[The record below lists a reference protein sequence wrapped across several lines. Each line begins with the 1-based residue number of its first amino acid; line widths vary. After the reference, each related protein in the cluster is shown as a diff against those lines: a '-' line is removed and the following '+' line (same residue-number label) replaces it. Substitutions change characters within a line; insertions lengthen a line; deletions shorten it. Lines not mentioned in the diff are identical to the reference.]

1 MYKTRMGRNFK
12 VMVEFLQ
19 FWLAK
24 KKVVLQIRKE
34 GNFSSSTRF
43 YVPLKTHR
51 FASV

>member
-24 KKVVLQIRKE
+24 KKLYYKYEEKE
-34 GNFSSSTRF
+34 IF
-43 YVPLKTHR
+43 HR
-51 FASV
+51 ALAFMCH